1 MIFPENFEKKIGFD
15 AIRQL
20 LKKNC
25 LCNLGVKYVDELMFS
40 ADINVVVKLLEQTEE
55 FRQIIL
61 FEESFPS
68 YNFIDLTSELAR
80 LSVEGTFIE
89 AEKLFDLKCSYSTI
103 GDCVNFIDKLD
114 PEKYPQII
122 NIGLKVN
129 FFKNILVKIDSIID
143 ERGIIKDNASD
154 ELKKIRK
161 EYISKQISIDKKI
174 KTILQNLKKDSIV
187 PGDTEITIRSGR
199 MVLPVPASNKRKLRG
214 FIHDESATGQTVYI
228 EPSEILELNN
238 DLRDLEN
245 AEKREIV
252 KILTNFTNEFRPFF
266 PELIESYKILGLFD
280 FIRAKAMLAID
291 IGAFKPAIIDK
302 PILSWYTAF
311 NPLLHLLLKK
321 QNKKVVPFDIM
332 LGEEKKILIISGPN
346 AGGKS
351 VCLKSVGLIQYMVQ
365 CGLLVTLK
373 EYSQVGIFQNL
384 FIEIGD
390 EQSLENDLS
399 TYSSHLMN
407 MKFLLEKSD
416 NKSLFLIDEMGSGT
430 EPQLGGAI
438 AEAIIEKLLLKN
450 NIGIITTHYTNIK
463 LMAGKNNAI
472 GNGAM
477 LYDLQNLKPLYKLKQ
492 GNPGSSFA
500 FEIARNIG
508 FPLDVL
514 DNAAIKTGKTQMDF
528 DHNLQ
533 QLETDKLEINKK
545 QEELRVA
552 DEFLSEMIDK
562 YQDKFNNL
570 EEKKVD
576 IIKKAKNEAA
586 NLIFEANKLIENTI
600 REIRESDA
608 EKKITVDARQKLQ
621 KFEEEKVVENN
632 KLVKTIKIKSSSE
645 NKKEKK
651 EDYKVIQTNS
661 FYIGDKVKIKDQN
674 IFGEIIDINIKIASI
689 ETDYL
694 KLKVPLSNL
703 EKISKLP
710 VTKTIKSK
718 YGEIISE
725 INEKASNFKTRID
738 LRGCRADEVL
748 PLVQKYIDDA
758 VLFGVH
764 EINILHGKGNGVLRK
779 IIRDYLSLLP
789 DIESFKDEIVENGG
803 DGITIVKIK

>member
-1 MIFPENFEKKIGFD
+1 VIFPENFEKKIGFD

-20 LKKNC
+20 LKTHC
-25 LCNLGVKYVDELMFS
+25 LCNLGEKYVDGIEFRQDVS
-40 ADINVVVKLLEQTEE
+40 IIEKLLEQTDE
-55 FRQIIL
+55 FRQILI
-61 FEESFPS
+61 FEETFPS
-68 YNFIDLTSELAR
+68 YNFIDLTSELSR
-80 LSVEGTFIE
+80 LSVEGTFIQT
-89 AEKLFDLKCSYSTI
+89 EKLFDLKCSYSTI
-103 GDCVNFIDKLD
+103 GDCVNFIEKLN

-122 NIGLKVN
+122 AIGLKIN

-161 EYISKQISIDKKI
+161 EFISKQISIDKKI
-174 KTILQNLKKDSIV
+174 KTILQDLKKDSIV
-187 PGDTEITIRSGR
+187 PGDAEITIRSGR
-199 MVLPVPASNKRKLRG
+199 MVLPIPASNKRKLRG

-302 PILSWYTAF
+302 PILIWYTAF

-373 EYSQVGIFQNL
+373 EYSQVGIFKNL

-407 MKFLLEKSD
+407 MKFLLENAD

-430 EPQLGGAI
+430 EPQVGGAI
-438 AEAIIEKLLLKN
+438 AESVIEKLLLKN
-450 NIGIITTHYTNIK
+450 AVGVITTHYTNIK

-472 GNGAM
+472 VNGAM
-477 LYDLQNLKPLYKLKQ
+477 LYDLKNLKPLYKLKQ

-508 FPLDVL
+508 FDIDVL

-528 DHNLQ
+528 DQNLQ
-533 QLETDKLEINKK
+533 QIETDKLEIIKK
-545 QEELRVA
+545 QEELNVA

-562 YQDKFNNL
+562 YQDKLSNL
-570 EEKKVD
+570 EEKKTE
-576 IIKKAKNEAA
+576 IIKNAKKEAA
-586 NLIFEANKLIENTI
+586 NLICEANKLIENTI
-600 REIRESDA
+600 REIKESDA
-608 EKKITVDARQKLQ
+608 EKKITIGARQKLQ
-621 KFEEEKVVENN
+621 KFEEEKLAENK
-632 KLVKTIKIKSSSE
+632 KLVNTIKIKSSSE
-645 NKKEKK
+645 NNRN
-651 EDYKVIQTNS
+651 DYKIIQTVS
-661 FYIGDKVKIKDQN
+661 FNIGDKVKIKDQN
-674 IFGEIIDINIKIASI
+674 IFGEIIDINIKIANV

-694 KLKVPLSNL
+694 KLKVPLANL
-703 EKISKLP
+703 EKILKFP
-710 VTKTIKSK
+710 VIKAAKSK
-718 YGEIISE
+718 YGHIISE

-738 LRGCRADEVL
+738 LRGSRADEVL

-764 EINILHGKGNGVLRK
+764 DINILHGKGNGVLRK
-779 IIRDYLSLLP
+779 IIRDYLSVLP

>member
-1 MIFPENFEKKIGFD
+1 
-15 AIRQL
+15 
-20 LKKNC
+20 
-25 LCNLGVKYVDELMFS
+25 
-40 ADINVVVKLLEQTEE
+40 
-55 FRQIIL
+55 
-61 FEESFPS
+61 
-68 YNFIDLTSELAR
+68 
-80 LSVEGTFIE
+80 
-89 AEKLFDLKCSYSTI
+89 
-103 GDCVNFIDKLD
+103 VNFIEKLN

-122 NIGLKVN
+122 AIGLKIN

-161 EYISKQISIDKKI
+161 EFISKQISIDKKI
-174 KTILQNLKKDSIV
+174 KTILQDLKKDSIV
-187 PGDTEITIRSGR
+187 PGDAEITIRSGR

-302 PILSWYTAF
+302 PILIWYTAF

-373 EYSQVGIFQNL
+373 EYSQVGIFKNL

-407 MKFLLEKSD
+407 MKFLLENAD

-430 EPQLGGAI
+430 EPQVGGAI
-438 AEAIIEKLLLKN
+438 AESVIEKLLLKN
-450 NIGIITTHYTNIK
+450 AVGVITTHYTNIK

-472 GNGAM
+472 VNGAM
-477 LYDLQNLKPLYKLKQ
+477 LYDLKNLKPLYKLKQ

-508 FPLDVL
+508 FDIDVL

-528 DHNLQ
+528 DQNLQ
-533 QLETDKLEINKK
+533 QIETDKLEIIKK
-545 QEELRVA
+545 QEELNVA

-562 YQDKFNNL
+562 YQDKLSNL
-570 EEKKVD
+570 EEKKTE
-576 IIKKAKNEAA
+576 IIKNAKKEAA
-586 NLIFEANKLIENTI
+586 NLICEANKLIENTI
-600 REIRESDA
+600 REIKESDA
-608 EKKITVDARQKLQ
+608 EKKITIGARQKLQ
-621 KFEEEKVVENN
+621 KFEEEKLAENK
-632 KLVKTIKIKSSSE
+632 KLVNTIKIKSSSE
-645 NKKEKK
+645 NNRN
-651 EDYKVIQTNS
+651 DYKIIQAVS
-661 FYIGDKVKIKDQN
+661 FNIGDKVKIKDQN
-674 IFGEIIDINIKIASI
+674 IFGEIIDINIKIANV

-694 KLKVPLSNL
+694 KLKVPLANL
-703 EKISKLP
+703 EKILKFP
-710 VTKTIKSK
+710 VIKAAKSK
-718 YGEIISE
+718 YGHIISE

-738 LRGCRADEVL
+738 LRGSRADEVL

-764 EINILHGKGNGVLRK
+764 DINILHGKGNGVLRK
-779 IIRDYLSLLP
+779 IIRDYLSVLP